1 MLFVKKIIENLH
13 VVAIAILLGFIL
25 FQTYTISG
33 LKSDLDQANIAKGK
47 KEAELGIAVA
57 FNQSLTTTV
66 DSLVQQLDEGMM
78 AEEWRQQLNATM
90 DAKLKTSILDLGKLF
105 DDEAKNSADGCNE
118 QYSPSIYDR
127 MLDHYGTGKGD
138 SGSG

>member
-1 MLFVKKIIENLH
+1 MI
-13 VVAIAILLGFIL
+13 AIAFLFCFIL
-25 FQTYTISG
+25 IQSHKISS
-33 LKSDLDQANIAKGK
+33 LRADLDEANVAKGK
-47 KEAELGIAVA
+47 KEAELSIAVA

-66 DSLVQQLDEGMM
+66 DSLVQQLDEGMV

-105 DDEAKNSADGCNE
+105 DDEAKNNADGCSE

-127 MLDHYGTGKGD
+127 MLKHYETGKGD
-138 SGSG
+138 SGPG